1 MEVRER
7 ELRLKCRD
15 DFEFYAAKA
24 LKIRTKEEGIQPFVL
39 NRSQQHLHIIAEQQF
54 AEHGYVRLIVLKGR
68 QQGISTYIGGR
79 FYWKA
84 THKKGERAFILTH
97 DGEATN
103 NLFGMTKRFHDLNNP
118 LLKPSTDKDSG
129 SELNFDALDSGY
141 KVGTARSKGT
151 GRSQTV
157 QYFHGSEV
165 AFWEHAEEHVR
176 AVMQAIPTS
185 SGEAWLESTADGVGN
200 FFHKTWVQAT
210 KGDSVYI
217 PVFLPWWWELGY
229 AINAPDFERDEVEIK
244 YAEMCSDYHGEEL
257 TDEQL
262 AWRRLKINSE
272 FNGSVEDFQREYPA
286 TPMEAF
292 ESNTANQYIPTDL
305 VIKAYK
311 TKEVYPVGPIILG
324 VDVGGEGNDRSS
336 LYHRQGRYAKKVWS
350 EKTPDLMD
358 LVGRVKWMMDNNHYD
373 AVFIDKTGLG
383 VGVVARLQELGY
395 PVIGINFGSNAFNKE
410 MYVNKR
416 NEMHGEVLEWLRD
429 EPVWIDDDTDATMI
443 DLCAMTYKRDSLSR
457 RVLIAKDKMKKDLGY
472 SPDDGDALAL
482 TFAEPVM
489 MDEEYYH
496 AGSGGHDGGRD
507 MEIGY

>member
-1 MEVRER
+1 MDDRER
-7 ELRLKCRD
+7 ELRIKCRD
-15 DFEFYAAKA
+15 DFEFYAPRA
-24 LKIRTKEEGIQPFVL
+24 LNIRTKEEGIKPFIL
-39 NRSQQHLHIIAEQQF
+39 NRSQRHLHWIAERQL
-54 AEHGYVRLIVLKGR
+54 AEMGYVRIIVLKGR

-79 FYWKA
+79 FYHKV
-84 THKKGERAFILTH
+84 THKRGERAFILTH

-129 SELNFDALDSGY
+129 SELNFNELDSGY

-157 QYFHGSEV
+157 QLFHGSEV
-165 AFWEHAEEHVR
+165 AFWEHAEDHVR
-176 AVMQAIPTS
+176 AVMQAIPTN
-185 SGEAWLESTADGVGN
+185 SGEAWLESTADGIGN
-200 FFHKTWVQAT
+200 FFHKTWVQAA
-210 KGDSVYI
+210 KGASVYI
-217 PVFLPWWWELGY
+217 PVFLPWWWEPGY
-229 AINAPDFERDEVEIK
+229 AIEAPDFERDDVENK
-244 YAEMCSDYHGEEL
+244 YAEMCLAYHGEEL

-272 FNGSVEDFQREYPA
+272 FNGSVYDFQREYPA

-292 ESNTANQYIPTDL
+292 ESNTANQYIPTEL
-305 VIKAYK
+305 VVRAYK
-311 TKEVYPVGPIILG
+311 TKDVYPVGPHILG

-336 LYHRQGRYAKKVWS
+336 MYHRQGRYAKKVWS

-358 LVGRVKWMMDNNHYD
+358 LVGRVKWMLDNNHYD
-373 AVFIDKTGLG
+373 ACFIDKTGLG

-395 PVIGINFGSNAFNKE
+395 AVRGINFGSKAFNVD

-429 EPVWIDDDTDATMI
+429 EPVYIDDDTDATML
-443 DLCAMTYKRDSLSR
+443 DLCAMTYKLDSLSR
-457 RVLIAKDKMKKDLGY
+457 RVLIAKDKMKADLGY

-482 TFAEPVM
+482 TFAEPVFLT
-489 MDEEYYH
+489 EEDYN
-496 AGSGGHDGGRD
+496 AGMGHDLGGRD
-507 MEIGY
+507 REIGY